1 MRMRKLGSELEVAE
15 IGFGCMAL
23 SGVYGPAEDARSIAL
38 LHEAIDKGVTLLD
51 TADAY
56 GPFHNEELVGKA
68 LAGVRDRVVLASKFG
83 QRKNA
88 DGTRTVCG
96 TPAYVREAC
105 EASLVRLR
113 VDRIDLYYQH
123 RVDKTVPIEETVG
136 AMADLVDAGK
146 VRYLGLSEVSENTLR
161 RASAVHP
168 IAAVQSELSLWTRDD
183 EATILP
189 VCRELGVGYV
199 AYSPLGRGFLA
210 APVGAA
216 DTLDAKD
223 LRKTMPRFAAQ
234 NAQHN
239 RRLAER
245 VHSLAAANGV
255 TPAQLALAWVLHL
268 GDNVVPIPGTRSA
281 QHLAE
286 NLAAARIVLTP
297 AEIAAL
303 EEAAPVG
310 FAQGDRYSAATM
322 GLIDR

>member
-1 MRMRKLGSELEVAE
+1 MRMRKLGSGLEVAE

-23 SGVYGPAEDARSIAL
+23 SGVYGPAEDARSIEL
-38 LHEAIDKGVTLLD
+38 LHEAIDQGVTMLD

-56 GPFHNEELVGKA
+56 GPFHNEELLGKA
-68 LAGVRDRVVLASKFG
+68 LVGVRDRVVLATKFG

-96 TPAYVREAC
+96 TPEYVREAC
-105 EASLVRLR
+105 DASLARLR
-113 VDRIDLYYQH
+113 VDHVDLYYQH

-136 AMADLVDAGK
+136 AMADLVEEGK
-146 VRYLGLSEVSENTLR
+146 VRYLGLSEVSESNLR
-161 RASAVHP
+161 RANRVHP
-168 IAAVQSELSLWTRDD
+168 IAAVQSELSLWTREDQT
-183 EATILP
+183 TILP

-210 APVGAA
+210 TPVGAA
-216 DTLDAKD
+216 ETLDAKD

-234 NAQHN
+234 NAGHN

-245 VHSLAAANGV
+245 VYALAAANGV

-268 GDNVVPIPGTRSA
+268 GDNVVPIPSTRSA
-281 QHLAE
+281 RHLAE
-286 NLAAARIVLTP
+286 NLSAARIALTP
-297 AEIAAL
+297 SDVAAL
-303 EEAAPVG
+303 EEAAPLG
-310 FAQGDRYSAATM
+310 FTQGDRYPAATM